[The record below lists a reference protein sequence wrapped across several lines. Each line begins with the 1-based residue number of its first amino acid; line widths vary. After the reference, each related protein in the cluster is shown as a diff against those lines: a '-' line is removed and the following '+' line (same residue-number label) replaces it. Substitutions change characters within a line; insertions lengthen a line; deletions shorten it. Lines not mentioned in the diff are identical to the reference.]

1 MYDRILRL
9 PEVIHKTGISRSSI
23 YEQIQQGV
31 FPKQIQ
37 LGKRMV
43 GWSEAEINEHL
54 NELSRPRSKHG
65 HDSIG

>member
-1 MYDRILRL
+1 MTDRILRL
-9 PEVIHKTGISRSSI
+9 PEVIEKTGISRSSI
-23 YEQIQQGV
+23 YEQMQLGL
-31 FPKQIQ
+31 FPKQLR

-65 HDSIG
+65 HDSNG

>member
-43 GWSEAEINEHL
+43 GWSESEIDMYL
-54 NELSRPRSKHG
+54 QGIIKSSRRES
-65 HDSIG
+65 